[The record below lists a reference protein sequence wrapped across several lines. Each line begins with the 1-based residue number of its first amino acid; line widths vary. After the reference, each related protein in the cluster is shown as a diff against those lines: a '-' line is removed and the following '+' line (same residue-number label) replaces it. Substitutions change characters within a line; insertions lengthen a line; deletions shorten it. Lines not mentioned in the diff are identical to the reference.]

1 MTRLSDVHVTA
12 STDQALADI
21 MDRISARL
29 HQGERIE
36 LDALLAEYPE
46 HVERLRQL
54 WPTLKLLAN
63 ASQSNGKPADWSNS
77 ESGIDELCA
86 QPLGDFRLIR
96 EVGRGGMG
104 IVYEAEQL
112 SLGRRV
118 ALKVLPFA
126 ATMDSKQLQRFRNE
140 AMAAASLRH
149 ENIVHVYGVGC
160 ERSVHFYAMERID
173 GQTLAEIITAI
184 YQKVVAKEGTV
195 DFEPT
200 GAVTPTA
207 PVGALS
213 TAFSAAKGKEL
224 YRASARII
232 ADAADALEHAHSL
245 GIVHRD
251 IKPANLMV
259 DSDGKVYVTDFGLAR
274 FGPDAGLTMS
284 GDLLG
289 TLRYMS
295 PEQALARHGL
305 VDHRADV
312 YGLGC
317 ALYELLTGRPAVDAN
332 DRADILRRISFE
344 DPPAPRKLH
353 KSIPE
358 ELETITL
365 KCLAKNP
372 ADRYATA
379 GELADD
385 LRR

>member
-126 ATMDSKQLQRFRNE
+126 ATMNSKQLQRFRNE

-149 ENIVHVYGVGC
+149 DHIVHVYGVGC
-160 ERSVHFYAMERID
+160 ERSVHFYAMELIE
-173 GQTLAEIITAI
+173 GQSLA
-184 YQKVVAKEGTV
+184 QVVAKLCADEESPQPSSFSVSAKREGR
-195 DFEPT
+195 
-200 GAVTPTA
+200 ATA
-207 PVGALS
+207 PIAGIS
-213 TAFSAAKGKEL
+213 TKRDNSHFRRIAEL
-224 YRASARII
+224 I
-232 ADAADALEHAHSL
+232 ADAARALEYAHSM
-245 GIVHRD
+245 GVIHRD
-251 IKPANLMV
+251 IKPANMML
-259 DSDGKVYVTDFGLAR
+259 DDAGHLWITDFGLAK
-274 FGPDAGLTMS
+274 FNT
-284 GDLLG
+284 
-289 TLRYMS
+289 
-295 PEQALARHGL
+295 
-305 VDHRADV
+305 
-312 YGLGC
+312 
-317 ALYELLTGRPAVDAN
+317 
-332 DRADILRRISFE
+332 
-344 DPPAPRKLH
+344 
-353 KSIPE
+353 
-358 ELETITL
+358 
-365 KCLAKNP
+365 
-372 ADRYATA
+372 
-379 GELADD
+379 
-385 LRR
+385 